1 MNELERQRKSVMIEM
16 TAAMLR
22 AGIDYALNHQGEL
35 IAAFENLNGK
45 KNTRKKTGEPID
57 ITPVEEPRSPG
68 SER

>member
-57 ITPVEEPRSPG
+57 LTPAEEPRSPG
-68 SER
+68 SEA